1 MNLLSRDNFR
11 EGVFKRDRYTC
22 VFPGCGKPAEDA
34 HHIIERRL
42 WIAPQEGGYY
52 LNNGASV
59 CEYHHQYGAE
69 TCLVCPQTLR
79 LWCNINETIIPKQ
92 FHQEEAYDKW
102 GTVMKKPTRTHIKYP
117 STQYLPN
124 SPSSSSTAQT
134 LPNWNSFLH
143 LPVIA
148 TIKMDGGN
156 VCLTKN
162 GVVARNGESANH
174 PSFSLLK
181 ERAVIYCS
189 KIPEGIQI
197 FGEWLFARHSIAY
210 ENELALENYLQIFS
224 VWDQNKELFLGWDQ
238 VEHWAGVLEVP
249 TVPVIGKYT
258 FKTSIEAEN
267 TIVTIAEDVIDQG
280 HEGIVLRLE
289 YPFHYGLFEGYM
301 TENKKCGGKAS
312 SGTSSTGGN
321 LKSSWHVV
329 AIGKYVRYGHVQTDH
344 TWGRIKNIEK

>member
-11 EGVFKRDRYTC
+11 EGVFKRDKYTC
-22 VFPGCGKPAEDA
+22 VFPDCEKPAEDA

-42 WIAPQEGGYY
+42 WLPPQEGGYY

-79 LWCNINETIIPKQ
+79 LWCNLDTIIPKQ
-92 FHQEEAYDKW
+92 FRPEEAYDKW
-102 GTVMKKPTRTHIKYP
+102 GTVMKKPTRSHIKYP

-124 SPSSSSTAQT
+124 SPSCDGT

-156 VCLTKN
+156 VCLTRQ

-174 PSFSLLK
+174 SSFSLLK
-181 ERAVIYCS
+181 ERAVVYCS

-238 VEHWAGVLEVP
+238 VEKWAEILEVP
-249 TVPVIGKYT
+249 TVPVIGKYI
-258 FKTSIEAEN
+258 FKSSIEAEN
-267 TIVTIAEDVIDQG
+267 TITTIAEDVIDQG
-280 HEGIVLRLE
+280 HEGIVLRLV
-289 YPFHYGLFEGYM
+289 YPFHYGLFEGYV
-301 TENKKCGGKAS
+301 TENKKSTKA
-312 SGTSSTGGN
+312 TTSTGN
-321 LKSSWHVV
+321 SKSSWHVV

-344 TWGRIKNIEK
+344 TWGRIKNVEK